1 MQFYFLGGADR
12 KADTSKSLWF
22 ARKGKLNTAG
32 DEKRRKIKARNT
44 HRLLTLSTETV
55 AALKAGD
62 LQLVSIIDK
71 TI

>member
-1 MQFYFLGGADR
+1 MINSTQQQMIGI
-12 KADTSKSLWF
+12 
-22 ARKGKLNTAG
+22 
-32 DEKRRKIKARNT
+32 KIKTCST
-44 HRLLTLSTETV
+44 HRLFALRAETV

>member
-1 MQFYFLGGADR
+1 MTGRL
-12 KADTSKSLWF
+12 SKTLWF
-22 ARKGKLNTAG
+22 VLSINNNAI
-32 DEKRRKIKARNT
+32 DEHFFKKTTNT
-44 HRLLTLSTETV
+44 HRLFTLSTETV

>member
-1 MQFYFLGGADR
+1 MLNSTQQQMTGR
-12 KADTSKSLWF
+12 KLKT
-22 ARKGKLNTAG
+22 
-32 DEKRRKIKARNT
+32 RNT
-44 HRLLTLSTETV
+44 HRLFALRAETV